1 MIAKIR
7 QRLLAAPVRHF
18 GGVDETGRGPL
29 AGPVVAAVV
38 VLARRQVIAGVTDSK
53 LLSPEH
59 RAELAPRIRAEA
71 LAWALG
77 QARVDEIDR
86 FNILQATLLAM
97 QRAVAALTVVPD
109 LLRVDGNRAPTLP
122 AYRGVIETLVGGDR
136 LCPATGA
143 ASILAKV
150 ARDEEMERLDAVYP
164 GYGFARH
171 KGYAT
176 PDHRLA
182 LERLGPCAVH
192 RRSFAP
198 VRVAMQLV
206 IPS

>member
-7 QRLLAAPVRHF
+7 QRLLAAPARHV

-38 VLARRQVIAGVTDSK
+38 VLAHRQVIAGVTDSK
-53 LLSPEH
+53 LLSPEQ

-77 QARVDEIDR
+77 RAQVEEIDR

-109 LLRVDGNRAPTLP
+109 LLRVDGNQAPALP

-182 LERLGPCAVH
+182 LDRLGPCAVH

>member
-109 LLRVDGNRAPTLP
+109 LLRVDGNQPPTLP

-164 GYGFARH
+164 GYGFAQH

-176 PDHRLA
+176 LDHRLA